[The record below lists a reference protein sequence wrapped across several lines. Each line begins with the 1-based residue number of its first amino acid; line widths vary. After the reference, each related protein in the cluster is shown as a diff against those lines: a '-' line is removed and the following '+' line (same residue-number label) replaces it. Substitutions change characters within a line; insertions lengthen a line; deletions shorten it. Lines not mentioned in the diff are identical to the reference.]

1 MSVLY
6 VMIPL
11 ALLLAVGAIA
21 AFAWSVRGGQLDDLD
36 TPPLR
41 VLFDDDEADA
51 PGPAGT
57 PDAPGSHGTPAQT
70 EKPPRP
76 PSDAM
81 ARPPRE

>member
-51 PGPAGT
+51 PG
-57 PDAPGSHGTPAQT
+57 SHGAPAQT
-70 EKPPRP
+70 KKPPRP
-76 PSDAM
+76 PSNAM

>member
-21 AFAWSVRGGQLDDLD
+21 AFAWSVRGGQFDDLD

-51 PGPAGT
+51 PG
-57 PDAPGSHGTPAQT
+57 APGSPAQA
-70 EKPPRP
+70 EKPPHP

>member
-51 PGPAGT
+51 PGALGA
-57 PDAPGSHGTPAQT
+57 PDVPGAPAQT
-70 EKPPRP
+70 EKPPHP